1 MRPSQPLGGG
11 QTIIGIDVHKH
22 LVNITEMEEDGTV
35 RENYEIEN
43 SEEAWNRFT
52 ERYIST
58 KPEIALEQSTSGKYV
73 ARLLRNKGFSVHIA
87 DPVKLALIYNSPKKN
102 DKEDSYKLAKL
113 LRMGELPEV
122 HLPSE
127 YSDDLKS
134 LVRYRKSLG
143 EEVTIIK
150 NRIHALLSMHGIS
163 IDATDIF
170 GRKGFREIEE
180 SFPKLKGN
188 ERIVMED
195 MLKRLSDLFDRER
208 EMENKISLAVK
219 DDPRIKLLMTIPGI
233 NVYSAAVIISE
244 IDDIS
249 RFKSKEKFASYA
261 GLVPRQDQ
269 SGDRDIRGHISKRG
283 PSMLRFV
290 LVIASH
296 IAIKKSKKLRAKYLS
311 IVRRVGRNRAIVAIA
326 RILAEHI
333 FIMLKNNIEFMD
345 KIDSLTERKMKSMSQ
360 MAMNAKASETI
371 AESVKLIRE
380 KLLTKSSEY
389 PFS

>member
-1 MRPSQPLGGG
+1 ML
-11 QTIIGIDVHKH
+11 IGIDVHKR

-35 RENYEIEN
+35 RENYEIDN
-43 SEEAWNRFT
+43 SEESWNRFT
-52 ERYIST
+52 EKYIST

-73 ARLLRNKGFSVHIA
+73 ARLLRDKGFSVHPA

-102 DKEDSYKLAKL
+102 DREDSYKLAKL
-113 LRMGELPEV
+113 LRLGELPEV

-127 YSDDLKS
+127 YSDGLKS

-143 EEVTIIK
+143 EEVTMIK
-150 NRIHALLSMHGIS
+150 NRIHALLTMHGIT

-180 SFPKLKGN
+180 SFPKLKEN

-195 MLKRLSDLFDRER
+195 MLKRLADLIDRER
-208 EMENKISLAVK
+208 EMENRIALAVK
-219 DDPRIKLLMTIPGI
+219 NDQRIKLLMTIPGI

-249 RFKSKEKFASYA
+249 RFKSKEKFSSYA

-290 LVIASH
+290 LVTASH
-296 IAIKKSKKLRAKYLS
+296 TAIKRSRRLRAKYLS

-326 RILAEHI
+326 RILAELI
-333 FIMLKNNIEFMD
+333 FTMLKNNTEFID
-345 KIDSLTERKMKSMSQ
+345 KMDSLTERKMKSMSQ
-360 MAMNAKASETI
+360 MAMNAKASDSI
-371 AESVKLIRE
+371 AQSVKIIRE
-380 KLLTKSSEY
+380 KLLTKSSDRL
-389 PFS
+389 FS

>member
-1 MRPSQPLGGG
+1 M
-11 QTIIGIDVHKH
+11 IIGIDVHKR

-35 RENYEIEN
+35 RDNYEIEN
-43 SEEAWNRFT
+43 SEESWNAFT

-73 ARLLRNKGFSVHIA
+73 ARLLRDKGFSVHIA
-87 DPVKLALIYNSPKKN
+87 DPVKLALIYNSPKKS
-102 DKEDSYKLAKL
+102 DREDSYKLAKL
-113 LRMGELPEV
+113 LRLGELPEV

-127 YSDDLKS
+127 YTDDLKS

-143 EEVTIIK
+143 EEVTMIK
-150 NRIHALLSMHGIS
+150 NRIHALLTMHGIS

-180 SFPKLKGN
+180 SFPKLKEN
-188 ERIVMED
+188 EKIVMED
-195 MLKRLSDLFDRER
+195 MLKRLSDLFDREN
-208 EMENKISLAVK
+208 EMENKIALAVK
-219 DDPRIKLLMTIPGI
+219 DDNRVKLLMTIPGI

-249 RFKSKEKFASYA
+249 RFKSKENLASYS

-290 LVIASH
+290 LSTASH
-296 IAIKKSKKLRAKYLS
+296 TAIKRSKRLRSKYLS

-326 RILAEHI
+326 RILAELI
-333 FIMLKNNIEFMD
+333 FTMLKNNKEFID
-345 KIDSLTERKMKSMSQ
+345 KMDSLTERKMKSMSKK
-360 MAMNAKASETI
+360 ARNAKASETI
-371 AESVKLIRE
+371 ANSVKIIRQ
-380 KLLTKSSEY
+380 KLLTRSSEH

>member
-1 MRPSQPLGGG
+1 M
-11 QTIIGIDVHKH
+11 IIGIDVHKR
-22 LVNITEMEEDGTV
+22 LVNITEMDGDGSV

-43 SEEAWNRFT
+43 NEEAWKAFV
-52 ERYIST
+52 ERYSGT
-58 KPEIALEQSTSGKYV
+58 KQEIALEQSTSGKYV
-73 ARLLRNKGFSVHIA
+73 ARLLRDRGLSVHLA

-113 LRMGELPEV
+113 LRLGELPEV

-143 EEVTIIK
+143 EEVTMIK
-150 NRIHALLSMHGIS
+150 NRIHALLTMHGIS

-170 GRKGFREIEE
+170 GRRGMREMEE
-180 SFPKLKGN
+180 SFPKLKEN
-188 ERIVMED
+188 EKIVMED
-195 MLKRLSDLFDRER
+195 MLKRLSDIFDRER
-208 EMENKISLAVK
+208 EMENRIALAVR
-219 DDPRIKLLMTIPGI
+219 DDHRVKLLMTVPGI

-249 RFKSKEKFASYA
+249 RFKSKEKLASYS

-269 SGDRDIRGHISKRG
+269 SGSRDIRGHISKRG
-283 PSMLRFV
+283 PSMLRFI
-290 LVIASH
+290 LVTASH
-296 IAIKKSKKLRAKYLS
+296 TAIKKSKKLRAKYLS

-326 RILAEHI
+326 RILAELI
-333 FIMLKNNIEFMD
+333 FTMLKNIKEFID
-345 KIDSLTERKMKSMSQ
+345 KMDSLTERKMKSM
-360 MAMNAKASETI
+360 AEKAKDAKASESI
-371 AESVKLIRE
+371 AESVKIIRQ
-380 KLLTKSSEY
+380 KLLTRSSEH

>member
-1 MRPSQPLGGG
+1 ML
-11 QTIIGIDVHKH
+11 IGIDVHKR

-35 RENYEIEN
+35 RENYEIDN
-43 SEEAWNRFT
+43 SEESWNRFT
-52 ERYIST
+52 EKYIST

-73 ARLLRNKGFSVHIA
+73 ARLLRDKGFSVHPA

-102 DKEDSYKLAKL
+102 DREDSYKLAKL
-113 LRMGELPEV
+113 LRLGELPEV

-127 YSDDLKS
+127 YSDGLKS

-143 EEVTIIK
+143 EEVTMIK
-150 NRIHALLSMHGIS
+150 NRIHALLTMHGIT

-180 SFPKLKGN
+180 SFPKLKEN
-188 ERIVMED
+188 KRIVMED
-195 MLKRLSDLFDRER
+195 MLKRLADLIDRER
-208 EMENKISLAVK
+208 EMENRIALAVK
-219 DDPRIKLLMTIPGI
+219 NDQRIKLLMTIPGI

-249 RFKSKEKFASYA
+249 RFKSKEKFASSA

-290 LVIASH
+290 LVTASH
-296 IAIKKSKKLRAKYLS
+296 TAIKRSRRLRAKYLS

-326 RILAEHI
+326 RILAELI
-333 FIMLKNNIEFMD
+333 FTMLKNNSEFID

-360 MAMNAKASETI
+360 RAMNAKASDSI
-371 AESVKLIRE
+371 AQSVKIIRE
-380 KLLTKSSEY
+380 KLLTKSSDN

>member
-1 MRPSQPLGGG
+1 ML
-11 QTIIGIDVHKH
+11 IGIDVHKR

-35 RENYEIEN
+35 RENYEIDN
-43 SEEAWNRFT
+43 SEESWNRFT
-52 ERYIST
+52 EKYIST

-73 ARLLRNKGFSVHIA
+73 ARLLRDKGFSVHPA

-102 DKEDSYKLAKL
+102 DREDSYKLAKL
-113 LRMGELPEV
+113 LRLGELPEV

-127 YSDDLKS
+127 YSDGLKS

-143 EEVTIIK
+143 EEVTMIK
-150 NRIHALLSMHGIS
+150 NRIHALLTMHGIT

-180 SFPKLKGN
+180 SFPKLKEN
-188 ERIVMED
+188 KRIVMED
-195 MLKRLSDLFDRER
+195 MLKRLADLIDRER
-208 EMENKISLAVK
+208 EMENRIALAVK
-219 DDPRIKLLMTIPGI
+219 NDQRIKLLMTIPGI

-244 IDDIS
+244 IGDIS

-290 LVIASH
+290 LVTASH
-296 IAIKKSKKLRAKYLS
+296 TAIKRSRRLRAKYLS

-326 RILAEHI
+326 RILAELI
-333 FIMLKNNIEFMD
+333 FTMLKNNSEFID

-360 MAMNAKASETI
+360 RAMNAKASDSI
-371 AESVKLIRE
+371 AQSVKIIRE
-380 KLLTKSSEY
+380 KLLTKSSDN

>member
-1 MRPSQPLGGG
+1 ML
-11 QTIIGIDVHKH
+11 IGIDVHKR
-22 LVNITEMEEDGTV
+22 LVNITEMEEDGSV
-35 RENYEIEN
+35 RDNYEIEN
-43 SEEAWNRFT
+43 SEEAWNKFT
-52 ERYIST
+52 EKYLSM

-73 ARLLRNKGFSVHIA
+73 ARLLRDKGFSIHLA
-87 DPVKLALIYNSPKKN
+87 DPVKLALIYNSPKKS

-113 LRMGELPEV
+113 LRLGELPEV

-143 EEVTIIK
+143 EEVTMIK
-150 NRIHALLSMHGIS
+150 NRIHALLTMHGIS

-170 GRKGFREIEE
+170 GRKGFREIEG
-180 SFPKLKGN
+180 SFPKLKEN

-195 MLKRLSDLFDRER
+195 MLKRLSYLFDRER
-208 EMENKISLAVK
+208 EMENRIALAVR
-219 DDPRIKLLMTIPGI
+219 DDHRIKLLMTIPGI
-233 NVYSAAVIISE
+233 NVYSAAIIISE

-249 RFKSKEKFASYA
+249 RFKSKEKLASYS

-290 LVIASH
+290 LVTASH
-296 IAIKKSKKLRAKYLS
+296 TAIKRSKRLRAKYLS
-311 IVRRVGRNRAIVAIA
+311 MVRRVGRNRAIVAIA
-326 RILAEHI
+326 RILAELI
-333 FIMLKNNIEFMD
+333 FTMLKNNKEFID
-345 KIDSLTERKMKSMSQ
+345 KIDSLTERKMKSM
-360 MAMNAKASETI
+360 AEKAKDAKASESI
-371 AESVKLIRE
+371 AESVKIIRQ
-380 KLLTKSSEY
+380 KLLTRSSEH

>member
-1 MRPSQPLGGG
+1 M
-11 QTIIGIDVHKH
+11 IIGLDVHKR
-22 LVNITEMEEDGTV
+22 LVNITEMEEDGSV
-35 RENYEIEN
+35 RDNYEIEN
-43 SEEAWNRFT
+43 SEEAWNTFT
-52 ERYIST
+52 ERYISV

-73 ARLLRNKGFSVHIA
+73 ARLLRDRGFSIHLT
-87 DPVKLALIYNSPKKN
+87 DPVKLSLIYNSPKKS

-113 LRMGELPEV
+113 LRLGELPEV

-143 EEVTIIK
+143 EEVTMIK
-150 NRIHALLSMHGIS
+150 NRIHALLTMHGIK

-170 GRKGFREIEE
+170 GRKGMREIEG

-188 ERIVMED
+188 EKIVMED

-208 EMENKISLAVK
+208 EMENRIALAVK
-219 DDPRIKLLMTIPGI
+219 DDHRIKLLMTIPGI
-233 NVYSAAVIISE
+233 NVYSAAVVISE

-290 LVIASH
+290 LVTASH
-296 IAIKKSKKLRAKYLS
+296 TAIKKSKRLRVKYLN

-326 RILAEHI
+326 RILSELI
-333 FIMLKNNIEFMD
+333 YTMLKNNTDFID
-345 KIDSLTERKMKSMSQ
+345 KIDSLTEKMMKSMSQ
-360 MAMNAKASETI
+360 KALNAKASDSI
-371 AESVKLIRE
+371 AQSVKIIRK
-380 KLLTKSSEY
+380 KLLTK
-389 PFS
+389 